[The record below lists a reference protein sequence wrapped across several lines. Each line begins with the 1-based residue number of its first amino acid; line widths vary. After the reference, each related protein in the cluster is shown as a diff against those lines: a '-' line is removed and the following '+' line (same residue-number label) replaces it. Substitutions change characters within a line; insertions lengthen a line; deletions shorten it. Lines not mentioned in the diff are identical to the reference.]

1 MNQPLASLA
10 ADVNSSLRWGRP
22 ECFKVSLSSQRRI
35 VMSMRRSC
43 ACVVVLIA
51 FHFSLDSFATAATKA
66 DPTGTWTWVRE
77 LEGQEAQ
84 SVLSLS
90 YEDGK
95 LSGSYKRQ
103 GQVVLIAN
111 GKFEKSE
118 ISFEADGKWNDQ
130 KVHGKFKGKLS
141 ADEINGTIEIAIED
155 GSLPLPWKAKRGVD
169 ADKLAGTWKL
179 KFAAANGRTAESELK
194 LSTEGGALKGTY
206 QSARFGRHD
215 AKEIKLNG
223 LDLSWQVEFDRD
235 GQSVKAIYKGKL
247 SGRTLN
253 GSLTL
258 DAGSSSSTV
267 EFKGEQISIQGVD
280 GTGNSQANH
289 APKKQADKTTS
300 ERSNH

>member
-1 MNQPLASLA
+1 MY
-10 ADVNSSLRWGRP
+10 
-22 ECFKVSLSSQRRI
+22 
-35 VMSMRRSC
+35 MRHSC
-43 ACVVVLIA
+43 ACLVMLAA
-51 FHFSLDSFATAATKA
+51 FHFSLASFATATEKT
-66 DPTGTWTWVRE
+66 DPTGTWTWVRA

-111 GKFEKSE
+111 GKLEKNE

-179 KFAAANGRTAESELK
+179 KFAAPNGRTAEPELK
-194 LSTEGGALKGTY
+194 LSTEGSALKGTY

-235 GQSVKAIYKGKL
+235 GQRVKAIYKGKL

-258 DAGSSSSTV
+258 DTGSSSSTV

-280 GTGNSQANH
+280 GTGNSQAKH
-289 APKKQADKTTS
+289 APKKQADKTSS